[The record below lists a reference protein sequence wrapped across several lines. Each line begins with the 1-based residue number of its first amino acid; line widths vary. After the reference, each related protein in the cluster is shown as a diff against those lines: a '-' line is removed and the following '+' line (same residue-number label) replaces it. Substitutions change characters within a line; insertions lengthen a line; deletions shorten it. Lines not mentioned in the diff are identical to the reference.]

1 MTDEARLRLAE
12 SRRLLDAGDVDHAM
26 TLLTEL
32 ARNPDREVAGE
43 AWLLIGTARYRTD
56 DETGALAAWQQAA
69 DAGGANAW
77 LGSRRVAEQLV
88 REGKLEDAIAA
99 YREADRGAPPEERGA
114 IANRI
119 AWLLKETGHDFS
131 SRRQFNRARGAYG
144 SYPAYVTWALI
155 AICVVVYAIDTILAR
170 GTEGGPL
177 TQAGI
182 LFQPLVAQGEW
193 WRLITHAFLHA
204 PLAGGGF
211 SILHILFNMY
221 ALYLFGP
228 VIEELYGHA
237 EYLVIYLLCAL
248 GGGVLTILAAPNAP
262 VLGASGAI
270 FGLFGVGFVVW
281 RRRHLVLNPRSRMIL
296 SQMGPLLVIN
306 LIFTFAVPGISWTG
320 HVGGLI
326 VGAAIGFLVA
336 PSGGTT
342 LAGMWS
348 GPAAP
353 PANQPTVVG
362 AALLGR
368 AAVYAVILL
377 VLVAGAAWSVNQ
389 IQVGLVPGLAYL
401 LHSSHVL

>member
-12 SRRLLDAGDVDHAM
+12 SRRLLDAGDIDHAT
-26 TLLTEL
+26 TLLDQLT
-32 ARNPDREVAGE
+32 RQPDRDVAGE
-43 AWLLIGTARYRTD
+43 AWLLIGAARYRTD
-56 DETGALAAWQQAA
+56 DEAGALAAWQEAA
-69 DAGGANAW
+69 NAGGSNAW

-88 REGKLEDAIAA
+88 RDGKLEDAVGA
-99 YREADRGAPPEERGA
+99 YREADRRAPPDERGA

-119 AWLLKETGHDFS
+119 AWLLKETGHDFA

-155 AICVVVYAIDTILAR
+155 AACVVVYVIDTALAR

-177 TQAGI
+177 TQAWI

-228 VIEELYGHA
+228 VIEELYGHI

-248 GGGVLTILAAPNAP
+248 GGGVLTILAMPQTP

-270 FGLFGVGFVVW
+270 FGLFGVGFTVW

-320 HVGGLI
+320 HVGGLL
-326 VGAAIGFLVA
+326 VGAAIGLLVV
-336 PSGGTT
+336 PSGGTS
-342 LAGMWS
+342 LAGMWTGPIAAAGS
-348 GPAAP
+348 GYGGS
-353 PANQPTVVG
+353 QPKESTAG
-362 AALLGR
+362 ILGR
-368 AAVYAVILL
+368 AAV
-377 VLVAGAAWSVNQ
+377 
-389 IQVGLVPGLAYL
+389 
-401 LHSSHVL
+401 